1 MIEPMAGI
9 DAMRA
14 ILDQARWAPS
24 GDNTQP
30 WRFEIVSPSHVVVH
44 GHDTRDHCV
53 YDLDGRP
60 SQMSLGALLET
71 LRVAASM
78 HALRADVRRRED
90 LPDTTP
96 TFDVRLVPDPEVTAS
111 PLAAVIEKR
120 SVQRR
125 PLSTRPLCAAE
136 KAALEQAVGPA
147 YEIVWIEGFAGR
159 FAAAR
164 LMFRNAKIR
173 LTLREAWEVHRSI
186 IDWGRRF
193 SEDKVPD
200 QALGADAVTLQ
211 LMRFVLGSW
220 ERVRFFNRF
229 LAGTWGPRL
238 QMDLLPGIACAAHF
252 ALRAR
257 RVPVTVDDWVDA
269 GRAVQRFW
277 LTCTWLGLQ
286 KQPELTPLVFARYVA
301 DGVRFTAQPE
311 GIELARGLVDRLVRL
326 VGHPPGELVWMGR
339 VGHGPMALSRSL
351 RLPLERLGVPGPPV
365 DGR

>member
-1 MIEPMAGI
+1 MNTMATG

-30 WRFEIVSPSHVVVH
+30 WRFEVVSPTRVVVH

-71 LRVAASM
+71 LRVAATV
-78 HALRADVRRRED
+78 HGLRADVRRRPD

-96 TFDVRLVPDPEVTAS
+96 TFDVHLVPDADVTAS
-111 PLAAVIEKR
+111 PLAAVVEKR

-125 PLSTRPLCAAE
+125 ALSTRPLRAEE
-136 KAALEQAVGPA
+136 KAALEQAVGPD

-164 LMFRNAKIR
+164 LMFLNAKIR
-173 LTLREAWEVHRSI
+173 LTIREAWEVHRSI
-186 IDWGRRF
+186 IDWGKRF
-193 SEDKVPD
+193 SDDKVPD
-200 QALGADAVTLQ
+200 QALGADAMTLK

-257 RVPVTVDDWVDA
+257 RPPATVDDWVDA

-277 LTCTWLGLQ
+277 LTCTQLGLQ
-286 KQPELTPLVFARYVA
+286 KQPELTPLVFARYVTG
-301 DGVRFTAQPE
+301 GVRFTAQPE
-311 GIELARGLVDRLVRL
+311 GIALARGLVGRLVEL

-339 VGHGPMALSRSL
+339 VGQGPAAASRSL
-351 RLPLERLGVPGPPV
+351 RRPLERLGVPASSV
-365 DGR
+365 DAP